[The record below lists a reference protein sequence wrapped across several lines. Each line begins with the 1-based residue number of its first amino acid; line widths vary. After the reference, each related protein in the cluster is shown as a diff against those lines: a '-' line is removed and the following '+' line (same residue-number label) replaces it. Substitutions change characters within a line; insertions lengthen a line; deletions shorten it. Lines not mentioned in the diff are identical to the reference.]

1 MRSLRIALAQ
11 INPTVGDL
19 AGNTELILRFMRD
32 AEAQG
37 AGVVAFPELAIT
49 GYPPED
55 LLFKRQFLDEAER
68 CLDQIVAAAG
78 QALVIVGTPHREDGK
93 LYNAAAVAHQGHMV
107 TVYHK
112 IFLPNY
118 GVFDEVRYFERGSEC
133 PVITHQ
139 GIRLG
144 VCICEDIWYETGACS
159 VLRAAGAEVV
169 VNINGSP
176 YYRGRGAERAA
187 MLSERARTNQVAIA
201 YCNMVGGQDELVFDG
216 QSYVFGPKGELLAR
230 APQFEEALL
239 IADIDADAIA
249 KERGAPPA
257 VEGLDQVGHA
267 TFHMVSDAPASDPPG
282 QAPEGAAHPVHPELD
297 PLAEVYTALVTGTR
311 DYVGKVGFRGA
322 VIGLSGGI
330 DSALTTAIAVDALG
344 ADRVTVFFMPSQ
356 YTADQSLEDS
366 NKLVEN
372 LGVRMVTIPIKGVYD
387 AYLTALGPVLEGR
400 EPDVTEENIQARVRG
415 NLLMAAS
422 NKFGW
427 IVLTTGNKSEMAT
440 GYSTLYGDLAGGF
453 AVIKDVPK
461 MLVRQ
466 LSSHLSVLR
475 GREIIPQS
483 IIDRPPTAELRPDQ
497 KDEDSL
503 PPYAVLD
510 PVIEAYVEQHSS
522 TADMLAGGMDAAVIE
537 QTIRLVDRSEYKR
550 RQAPPGVKITPR
562 AFGRDWRLPIVN
574 RFSPRVEEPSA

>member
-1 MRSLRIALAQ
+1 MRPLRIALAQ
-11 INPTVGDL
+11 MNPTVGDL
-19 AGNTELILRFMRD
+19 GGNTERILRQLAQ
-32 AEAQG
+32 AESLG
-37 AGVVAFPELAIT
+37 ADVVAFPELAIT

-55 LLFKRQFLDEAER
+55 LLLKRQFLDEADRHLE
-68 CLDQIVAAAG
+68 QIVAASG
-78 QALVIVGTPHREDGK
+78 ETMVVVGTPHREGGS
-93 LYNAAAVAHQGHMV
+93 LFNAAAVAHQGRLV
-107 TVYHK
+107 TMYHK
-112 IFLPNY
+112 MFLPNY
-118 GVFDEVRYFERGSEC
+118 GVFDEVRYFARGTEC
-133 PVITHQ
+133 PVITHR
-139 GIRLG
+139 GVRLG
-144 VCICEDIWYETGACS
+144 VCICEDIWFETGTCS
-159 VLRAAGAEVV
+159 VQRAAGAEAII
-169 VNINGSP
+169 NINGSP

-187 MLSERARTNQVAIA
+187 MLSERARVNQVALA

-216 QSYVFGPKGELLAR
+216 QSYVFDHKGELIAR
-230 APQFEEALL
+230 GPQFEEALL
-239 IADIDADAIA
+239 IADIDADVIA
-249 KERGAPPA
+249 TERGAAPA
-257 VEGLDQVGHA
+257 VEGLDEVGSA
-267 TFHMVSDAPASDPPG
+267 TFYSVSDSIGEAN
-282 QAPEGAAHPVHPELD
+282 PVVEPSMHPELD
-297 PLAEVYTALVTGTR
+297 PLAEVYAALVLGTR
-311 DYVGKVGFRGA
+311 DYVDKVGFKGA

-344 ADRVTVFFMPSQ
+344 ADRVTTFFMPSQ
-356 YTADQSLEDS
+356 YTADQSQEDS
-366 NKLVEN
+366 VKLVEN
-372 LGVRMVTIPIKGVYD
+372 LGVRMETIPIKPVYD
-387 AYLTALGPVLEGR
+387 AYLAALEPVLEGR

-461 MLVRQ
+461 MLVRE
-466 LSSHLSVLR
+466 LSAHLSVLR

-503 PPYAVLD
+503 PPYEVLD

-522 TADMLAGGMDAAVIE
+522 TADMLASGMAPAVIE
-537 QTIRLVDRSEYKR
+537 QTLRLVDRSEYKR

-574 RFSPRVEEPSA
+574 RFAPRVEEPSA

>member
-1 MRSLRIALAQ
+1 MRPLRIALAQ

-19 AGNTELILRFMRD
+19 AGNTERILRYLRD
-32 AEAQG
+32 AEACG
-37 AGVVAFPELAIT
+37 ADVIAFPELAIT

-55 LLFKRQFLDEAER
+55 LLLKSQFLDETDR
-68 CLDQIVAAAG
+68 CLDQIVAATG
-78 QALVIVGTPHREDGK
+78 DALVIVGTPHRENGK
-93 LYNAAAVAHQGHMV
+93 LYNAAAVAHQGHLV

-118 GVFDEVRYFERGSEC
+118 GVFDEARYFTPGAEC
-133 PVITHQ
+133 PVITHR
-139 GIRLG
+139 GVRLG
-144 VCICEDIWYETGACS
+144 VCICEDIWYETGTCS
-159 VLRAAGAEVV
+159 VLRAAGAEAII
-169 VNINGSP
+169 NINGSP

-216 QSYVFGPKGELLAR
+216 QSYVFSHKGELIAR

-239 IADIDADAIA
+239 IADIDADGIA
-249 KERGAPPA
+249 EERGDAPA
-257 VEGLDQVGHA
+257 IEGLDDVGRA
-267 TFHMVSDAPASDPPG
+267 TFHMVSDAPRE
-282 QAPEGAAHPVHPELD
+282 APESAEHSIHPELD
-297 PLAEVYTALVTGTR
+297 PLAEVYAALVTGTR

-344 ADRVTVFFMPSQ
+344 ADRVTAFFMPSQ
-356 YTADQSLEDS
+356 YTADQSQEDS
-366 NKLVEN
+366 AKLVAN
-372 LGVRMVTIPIKGVYD
+372 LGVRMVTIAIEPVYD
-387 AYLTALGPVLEGR
+387 AYLAALGPVLEGR
-400 EPDVTEENIQARVRG
+400 APDVTEENIQARVRG

-461 MLVRQ
+461 MLVSA
-466 LSSHLSVLR
+466 LSAHLSVLR

-503 PPYAVLD
+503 PPYTVLD

-522 TADMLAGGMDAAVIE
+522 TSDMLASGMDAAVIE
-537 QTIRLVDRSEYKR
+537 QTIRLVDRSKYKR